1 MRPSYKTGDNLLA
14 CEKKSMWVSP
24 IYLYKIF
31 KSCRSPWQGAEHS
44 GKLDTS
50 KGQVQETLREKNL

>member
-1 MRPSYKTGDNLLA
+1 MGPSHKTGDNLLA

-31 KSCRSPWQGAEHS
+31 KSCRSPWQVAEHS

-50 KGQVQETLREKNL
+50 KGHGREALKEKNL